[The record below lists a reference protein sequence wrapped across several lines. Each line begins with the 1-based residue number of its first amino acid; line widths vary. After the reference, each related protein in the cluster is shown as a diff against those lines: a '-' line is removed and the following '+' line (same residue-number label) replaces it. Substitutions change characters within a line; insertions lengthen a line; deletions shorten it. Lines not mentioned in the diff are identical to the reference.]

1 MQKTRRTFL
10 GGAGSLAASL
20 MVPGMIQGAESKP
33 SIHLPAGF
41 VFGAA
46 TAAPQAESRRGRG
59 RSIWDVFADTPG
71 HIADGSDDRTCTA
84 FERFYNKDITLMADA
99 GLKAFR
105 FSIAWPRVQPN
116 GTGPANQAALDLYE
130 RMIDAMLA
138 RGLDPYVTL
147 FHWDIPASLN
157 MDWRSRDLAY
167 RYADYARI
175 VVDRLGDRI
184 RNWILLNEPQV
195 VAVQGYLIGRHAPG
209 IASLRPCWLPHTT
222 RTWPKASDTR
232 RSVLH

>member
-1 MQKTRRTFL
+1 M
-10 GGAGSLAASL
+10 
-20 MVPGMIQGAESKP
+20 
-33 SIHLPAGF
+33 
-41 VFGAA
+41 
-46 TAAPQAESRRGRG
+46 
-59 RSIWDVFADTPG
+59 
-71 HIADGSDDRTCTA
+71 DGSDNRTCTA
-84 FERFYNKDITLMADA
+84 FERLYKKDIALVADA

-116 GTGPANQAALDLYE
+116 GTGPANQASLDLYE

-175 VVDRLGDRI
+175 VVDRLGDRV
-184 RNWILLNEPQV
+184 RNWILLNEPQT

-209 IASLRPCWLPHTT
+209 IASPEAMLAAAHHQNLAQGLGYQALRASLKQGKRIGTTLNIQSCRPADGLPVNEAAATT
-222 RTWPKASDTR
+222 ASR
-232 RSVLH
+232 RCCAKCQARKPRWS